1 MLAANERFLAMAP
14 GTGTRDAAEVRRRP
28 AELD

>member
-14 GTGTRDAAEVRRRP
+14 GTGTRDAEVRRRP